1 MQDIIS
7 DLIGDLGIAY
17 KSLLGNFLSNFL
29 TTIFLIILIRII
41 YSLVSGIFP
50 GVKNLVYTVFKP
62 FRLLHIWF
70 HIQAAKEVN
79 EQYSIDNPNHGKKT
93 NFSVLFSTGVGANS
107 EHSFISFATTDDF
120 TTKDAIAIARAPLMP
135 ALVMLLGLILIG
147 PLMTEGIF
155 IFIHLYFLI
164 GVTLVMFPSG
174 HDNMF
179 IFNTILTKSKLSA
192 WYMVMPFVAF
202 ALTATIYTVKYDLLG
217 VYPAFWWVEPF
228 VMGLYSGWL
237 YLVLLATVVWL
248 NSRNEEKAKADQAK
262 ELKETPSEVSDSEI
276 NPLEEDDIRFLKEQQ
291 DQLLVRKFMKKG

>member
-1 MQDIIS
+1 MQDIIA
-7 DLIGDLGIAY
+7 DFIGDIGVAY
-17 KSLLGNFLSNFL
+17 KGLLGNFLSNFL

-41 YSLVSGIFP
+41 YTVVSGIFP
-50 GVKNLVYTVFKP
+50 GIKNLVYTVFKP

-79 EQYSIDNPNHGKKT
+79 EKYNLENPNHGKKT

-107 EHSFISFATTDDF
+107 EHSFISFSTTDDF
-120 TTKDAIAIARAPLMP
+120 STKDAIAIARAPLMP
-135 ALVMLLGLILIG
+135 ALVLLLGLILIG

-179 IFNTILTKSKLSA
+179 IFNTILTKSKLSG
-192 WYMVMPFVAF
+192 WYMIMPFIAF
-202 ALTATIYTVKYDLLG
+202 ALTATVYTVKYDLLG
-217 VYPAFWWVEPF
+217 TYPSFWWIEPF
-228 VMGLYSGWL
+228 VMGLYSAWL

-248 NSRNEEKAKADQAK
+248 NGRNEEKENAKQTTEPGK
-262 ELKETPSEVSDSEI
+262 TPSEPSDSE
-276 NPLEEDDIRFLKEQQ
+276 NNLLEKDDIRFLKEQHLNE
-291 DQLLVRKFMKKG
+291 LLALKRRT

>member
-1 MQDIIS
+1 MQDIIA
-7 DLIGDLGIAY
+7 DFIGDIGIAY
-17 KSLLGNFLSNFL
+17 KGLLGNFLSNFL

-41 YSLVSGIFP
+41 YTIVSGIFP
-50 GVKNLVYTVFKP
+50 GIKNLVYTVFKP

-79 EQYSIDNPNHGKKT
+79 EKYNLENPNHGKKT

-107 EHSFISFATTDDF
+107 EHSFISFSTTDDF
-120 TTKDAIAIARAPLMP
+120 STKDAIAIARAPLMP
-135 ALVMLLGLILIG
+135 ALVLLLGLILIG

-179 IFNTILTKSKLSA
+179 IFNTILTKSKLSG
-192 WYMVMPFVAF
+192 WYMIMPFIAF
-202 ALTATIYTVKYDLLG
+202 ALTATVYTVKYDLLG
-217 VYPAFWWVEPF
+217 IYPSFWWVEPF
-228 VMGLYSGWL
+228 VMGLYSAWL

-248 NSRNEEKAKADQAK
+248 NGRNEEKEKAKQTTEPGK
-262 ELKETPSEVSDSEI
+262 TPSETLDSEKKL
-276 NPLEEDDIRFLKEQQ
+276 LEEDDIRLLKEQQ
-291 DQLLVRKFMKKG
+291 DQLLIQKFMK